1 MAVRKKD
8 NLVQE
13 RLATYSKTDKEKGKI
28 QFFVDDDK
36 YTVEIDSWKNPFCAA
51 ALTSNINT
59 NPMDDWRE
67 EIGVDDIVWE
77 YNYDNDDRDT
87 HIFKTDTHLL

>member
-28 QFFVDDDK
+28 PYFVDDDK
-36 YTVEIDSWKNPFCAA
+36 YTVEIDSWTNTFEA
-51 ALTSNINT
+51 ALFT
-59 NPMDDWRE
+59 NQYRHDPMPDWRE
-67 EIGVDDIVWE
+67 EIGVDDRVWE
-77 YNYDNDDRDT
+77 YNYDNDDPVIP
-87 HIFKTDTHLL
+87 HI